1 MLGKKPDQNGE
12 VKDFVQ
18 DPMARQNAERIMG
31 NADVVI
37 VDEVSMV
44 GETALADIEKIAPHA
59 LIIYLG
65 DIRQVKPID
74 SKADVAPGFTRGK
87 KAFELLERV
96 RQGEGSAVLDYA
108 DIFGDIS
115 SKKPSEITQED
126 INTFASTINNQPET
140 TVQDTNAMYTINGS
154 VQNVVNQIYPLIRKA
169 LELDNPSYFHI
180 VPFHRNVRREYNDL
194 IRTLVVNEKSGENR
208 YSSNPTDAN
217 YIGTLPYQPGEW
229 IVLNDAFVASNGA
242 IIDNGTELKVVSA
255 SLYQDSDLT
264 HVEGE
269 DQDRVYWDAN
279 IKVWRLFCEYL
290 DVDGTARSTTLLVPE
305 YTPQNLKAFETKIN
319 ILAAQARQNKALWKR
334 FFAFKDSFADVS
346 APWALNVHK
355 AQGQTYEVAYI
366 PLDDFRVSYSE
377 KIKFNNGDVNRSI
390 VDVCSELYTAIT
402 RSANITLI
410 GSAQYTGLTQDDL
423 VQKNEDI
430 KEQRK
435 QQATKSI
442 AEQVVEDSG
451 GKVIEEDTPIVV
463 PEKLKWVHDFLLF
476 VTGNETVFRN
486 LKSKENQ

>member
-1 MLGKKPDQNGE
+1 
-12 VKDFVQ
+12 
-18 DPMARQNAERIMG
+18 
-31 NADVVI
+31 
-37 VDEVSMV
+37 
-44 GETALADIEKIAPHA
+44 
-59 LIIYLG
+59 
-65 DIRQVKPID
+65 
-74 SKADVAPGFTRGK
+74 
-87 KAFELLERV
+87 
-96 RQGEGSAVLDYA
+96 
-108 DIFGDIS
+108 
-115 SKKPSEITQED
+115 
-126 INTFASTINNQPET
+126 
-140 TVQDTNAMYTINGS
+140 MYTINGS

-194 IRTLVVNEKSGENR
+194 IRTLVVNEKAGENR
-208 YSSNPTDAN
+208 YSSNPADAN

-242 IIDNGTELKVVSA
+242 IIDNGTELKIVSA

-290 DVDGTARSTTLLVPE
+290 DVDGTTRSTTLLVPE
-305 YTPQNLKAFETKIN
+305 YTPQNLRAFETKIN

-402 RSANITLI
+402 RSANVTII
-410 GSAQYTGLTQDDL
+410 GSTQYTGLTQDDL

-442 AEQVVEDSG
+442 AEQVIEDSG
-451 GKVIEEDTPIVV
+451 GKVVEGDTPLVV

-486 LKSKENQ
+486 LKLKENQ